1 MALSLIGV
9 ESLDMDE
16 PLMDAG
22 LAPCFDG
29 WWVASWVSLRM
40 GNDRLIG
47 CQNGPDSF

>member
-22 LAPCFDG
+22 LAPCFDDG
-29 WWVASWVSLRM
+29 WVHPGFDRM